1 MRLPWRRTRNA
12 ADDGFTLLETIVS
25 IAMISVVTASLAM
38 FYTQSQAS
46 TSLQAQTQVANQL
59 ASTAMEQVSLLP
71 GNALV
76 AGRPA
81 SCVSIQW
88 AAPAPRVATYLGQM
102 QEVADI
108 SLGSLGCPT
117 APGAV
122 TALLASES
130 LPTVQ
135 TATSR
140 VNGVTLTYTQNFYVG
155 SCWQAA
161 GAASPPPTTPP
172 TPGPCTKPT
181 TPPPAA
187 PPAGML
193 AMLRVVI
200 AVTWTSA
207 RCPASLCS
215 YVTDTLVT
223 QNLTDLTFE
232 FAS

>member
-1 MRLPWRRTRNA
+1 MKLPWRRTRKA

-25 IAMISVVTASLAM
+25 IAMISVVTGSLTM
-38 FYTQSQAS
+38 FYTESHAS

-71 GNALV
+71 GTALV

-81 SCVSIQW
+81 GCVTSQW
-88 AAPAPRVATYLGQM
+88 QSPAPGAGTYLAQM
-102 QEVADI
+102 QEVADV
-108 SLGSLGCPT
+108 SLGSLVCPT
-117 APGAV
+117 ALGAV
-122 TALLASES
+122 ATLLASES

-140 VNGVTLTYTQNFYVG
+140 VNGVTLNFTQNFYVG
-155 SCWQAA
+155 LCWQAA
-161 GAASPPPTTPP
+161 NAA
-172 TPGPCTKPT
+172 CTKPT
-181 TPPPAA
+181 GAVVPAA
-187 PPAGML
+187 ML

-223 QNLTDLTFE
+223 QNVTDLTFE

>member
-1 MRLPWRRTRNA
+1 MRVPWRRTRKV

-25 IAMISVVTASLAM
+25 IAMISVVTAALTM

-71 GNALV
+71 GTALV

-81 SCVSIQW
+81 SCVSSQW
-88 AAPAPRVATYLGQM
+88 QSPAPGAGTYLAQM
-102 QEVADI
+102 QQVADV
-108 SLGSLGCPT
+108 SLGSLICPT
-117 APGAV
+117 ALNAV
-122 TALLASES
+122 TTLLASES
-130 LPTVQ
+130 LPTLQ
-135 TATSR
+135 SATSR
-140 VNGVTLTYTQNFYVG
+140 VNSVTLNYTQNFYVG

-161 GAASPPPTTPP
+161 NAA
-172 TPGPCTKPT
+172 CTKPT
-181 TPPPAA
+181 GTTVPAT
-187 PPAGML
+187 ML
-193 AMLRVVI
+193 PMLRVVI

-207 RCPASLCS
+207 RCPANLCS

-223 QNLTDLTFE
+223 QNVQDLTFE